1 MARISAILLR
11 KNISTLSSK
20 DARQK
25 QALQGSI
32 LAVAAAAAV
41 IVSAPPP
48 KLPSHITR
56 TRAIDRQIQED
67 YGYINNIMRV
77 YKGIFKCKSKRLFET
92 QNSKYEELE
101 ELCESIY

>member
-1 MARISAILLR
+1 MAGIRAILLH

-48 KLPSHITR
+48 KPPSHITG
-56 TRAIDRQIQED
+56 TRAIDRQMQED
-67 YGYINNIMRV
+67 YGRIMSYTRV
-77 YKGIFKCKSKRLFET
+77 HPSGNPKDYF
-92 QNSKYEELE
+92 N
-101 ELCESIY
+101 